1 MKRCYQWL
9 GVVVGVGYAARF
21 VWHQSV
27 RSVALPVVA
36 EVGGKVGSI
45 TAPLGGTEYVISFVG
60 CTLTRKDIDRLVV
73 FNELARNGN
82 SVSISLD
89 GASISL
95 EDRQYLQKKLPKVQ
109 VWPGRS
115 KTD

>member
-36 EVGGKVGSI
+36 EVG
-45 TAPLGGTEYVISFVG
+45 GGTEYVISFVG